1 MSMAEVYCPAHCATW
16 ARDYLGYC
24 LCTTSDAF
32 SLALGLA
39 SVLSWGVAEIPQIIT
54 NYKTKS
60 TEGLS
65 FAFLL
70 TWIIG
75 DFFNMFGCLLEPATL
90 PTQFY
95 MAVLYTVTTLTL
107 TLQSVYYGHIYHRLK
122 CNRQC
127 HKIAKPNQME
137 VAGEYSLHQNT
148 GDEKLINGI
157 YGHRPISSAFQS
169 DTTMSSPI
177 PLPGI
182 PRSHSA
188 GQDSFYTS
196 ARSLSTS
203 HTPTR
208 KSFVAP
214 WRASATMDFEDHIEE
229 PLLGGSLPSRPMLL
243 SKPKNLLCFM
253 PAITF
258 VLGILNFTCT
268 RDTRLGFA
276 VELPNRKLL
285 QVNGQQ
291 KITSAVGGGMGTY
304 MGWAM
309 AAIYMGGRLPQI
321 CLNIRRGNV
330 EGLNPLMFMFALVG
344 NTTYVASILVN
355 SLDLSKIMPNLPWLV
370 DAGGCALLDTFILLQ
385 FIYFQ
390 YWQSYNLVTKHGD
403 AHSTLS

>member
-1 MSMAEVYCPAHCATW
+1 MAEAVCPAHCATW

-32 SLALGLA
+32 SLGLGLA

-65 FAFLL
+65 FAFLV

-95 MAVLYTVTTLTL
+95 MALLYTVTTLTL

-127 HKIAKPNQME
+127 HKVAKPNQRE
-137 VAGEYSLHQNT
+137 VAEEYSSLQNS
-148 GDEKLINGI
+148 GDEKLINGSNS
-157 YGHRPISSAFQS
+157 G
-169 DTTMSSPI
+169 TTMSSPI
-177 PLPGI
+177 PFPSI
-182 PRSHSA
+182 SRSHSA

-196 ARSLSTS
+196 ARSLTTT

-208 KSFVAP
+208 RSLIAP
-214 WRASATMDFEDHIEE
+214 WRDSSTVDVEDPIEE
-229 PLLGGSLPSRPMLL
+229 PLLGGSLPTRPMQP
-243 SKPKNLLCFM
+243 SKPKNLLCIV

-258 VLGILNFTCT
+258 IVGTLNFTRT
-268 RDTRLGFA
+268 RNTRPSMA
-276 VELPNRKLL
+276 VEIPNRKLL
-285 QVNGQQ
+285 QVNSLQ
-291 KITSAVGGGMGTY
+291 KISSGVDGGIGTY

-321 CLNIRRGNV
+321 CLNFKRGHV
-330 EGLNPLMFMFALVG
+330 EGLNPLMFVFALVG
-344 NTTYVASILVN
+344 NVTYVASILVN
-355 SLDLSKIMPNLPWLV
+355 SLDWSKIFPNLPWLV
-370 DAGGCALLDTFILLQ
+370 DAGGCALLDTFILFQ
-385 FIYFQ
+385 FMYFQ
-390 YWQSYNLVTKHGD
+390 YRQSHHLVSKHGD
-403 AHSTLS
+403 THHTLS